1 MLHFISFFFFFFLL
15 SHLNL
20 SVPPVH
26 NTIIKFEA

>member
-1 MLHFISFFFFFFLL
+1 MLHFISFLFHF
-15 SHLNL
+15 SLNL